1 MPLLSEKLVSDIL
14 SLSIEES
21 NSKKNVISIA
31 IPHNLLDETIV
42 KRKKP
47 LPERIPAFGLL
58 CAILSVICWSIASVI
73 VKVLTDL
80 HSIEILVI
88 RFVKMIHFFINS
100 LVQNYF
106 IFLKF
111 FFKET
116 SFQL

>member
-1 MPLLSEKLVSDIL
+1 
-14 SLSIEES
+14 
-21 NSKKNVISIA
+21 
-31 IPHNLLDETIV
+31 
-42 KRKKP
+42 
-47 LPERIPAFGLL
+47 LL

-106 IFLKF
+106 FIFFLFNFKKLWKTFLLIPEEIVYLWKLFYSIEKIVIKCFSLKTEQYF
-111 FFKET
+111 NFYFMAH
-116 SFQL
+116 Q

>member
-14 SLSIEES
+14 TLPIEES

-31 IPHNLLDETIV
+31 IPRSLLLDETIF

-106 IFLKF
+106 FIFFLF
-111 FFKET
+111 NFKK
-116 SFQL
+116 L

>member
-14 SLSIEES
+14 TLPIEE
-21 NSKKNVISIA
+21 SKKNVISIA
-31 IPHNLLDETIV
+31 IPQKLLDETIV

-88 RFVKMIHFFINS
+88 RFVKLIHFF
-100 LVQNYF
+100 Y
-106 IFLKF
+106 
-111 FFKET
+111 
-116 SFQL
+116 